1 MTKLNF
7 KYLYNKISKSLKNNS
22 WIKKQGINK
31 EYISLHIDS
40 LEFNKKLS
48 KMIINQ
54 DFSAKSTLQLCKG
67 LLESI
72 YPIKSEEE
80 CLKEIYTYSLNKTF
94 PHTNKIKNDS
104 NLNICAEIFL
114 KIFCIINDFEKD
126 YDSSNF
132 KRNRSL
138 RKTP

>member
-1 MTKLNF
+1 M
-7 KYLYNKISKSLKNNS
+7 
-22 WIKKQGINK
+22 NK

-48 KMIINQ
+48 KMMVNK

-72 YPIKSEEE
+72 YPIKSEKE
-80 CLKEIYTYSLNKTF
+80 CLEEIYTYSLNKTF

-104 NLNICAEIFL
+104 NLNICAEVFL
-114 KIFCIINDFEKD
+114 KVFCIINDFEKNCNG
-126 YDSSNF
+126 SSFKSKYPLKFF
-132 KRNRSL
+132 KR
-138 RKTP
+138 

>member
-1 MTKLNF
+1 M
-7 KYLYNKISKSLKNNS
+7 
-22 WIKKQGINK
+22 NK

-48 KMIINQ
+48 KMIVNQ

-72 YPIKSEEE
+72 YPIKSEKK
-80 CLKEIYTYSLNKTF
+80 CLEEIYTYSLNKTF

-104 NLNICAEIFL
+104 NLNICAEVFL
-114 KIFCIINDFEKD
+114 KVFCIINDFEKNCN
-126 YDSSNF
+126 SSNF
-132 KRNRSL
+132 KSKYPLKFLKDEEIEALERPRNIKNFYL
-138 RKTP
+138 ILKKIIFMK

>member
-1 MTKLNF
+1 M
-7 KYLYNKISKSLKNNS
+7 
-22 WIKKQGINK
+22 NK

-48 KMIINQ
+48 KMIVKQ

-72 YPIKSEEE
+72 YPIKSEKEFLE
-80 CLKEIYTYSLNKTF
+80 EIYTYSLNKTF

-104 NLNICAEIFL
+104 NLNICAEVFL
-114 KIFCIINDFEKD
+114 KVFCIINDFEKIVIALT
-126 YDSSNF
+126 SKASI
-132 KRNRSL
+132 
-138 RKTP
+138 P